1 MKPSFLRLST
11 LAAAASI
18 AASAALLTACAVPE
32 QGKPAA
38 PAASKPAAA
47 TAPGNAPAPAPVV
60 VPPSAAQQA
69 LTEGRDLYDKG
80 DFNGAIKKL
89 SGSPD
94 IWTAD
99 KSLQLSALKT
109 MAFSYCVSSRQTLCR
124 QQFEKALKMDASFDL
139 EPGEKQHPL
148 WAPVFEQAKK
158 RVAAA
163 EHKAAA
169 AAAAAARKA
178 AAKPAAATKPA
189 ASTPQ

>member
-1 MKPSFLRLST
+1 MKPIFLRFST
-11 LAAAASI
+11 L
-18 AASAALLTACAVPE
+18 SAAVSVVIGAAILAGCAIPE
-32 QGKPAA
+32 QGKPASPATPKPTASSPA
-38 PAASKPAAA
+38 PS
-47 TAPGNAPAPAPVV
+47 APAPAPVV

-69 LTEGRDLYDKG
+69 LTDGMDLYDKG

-99 KSLQLSALKT
+99 KSVQLSALKT

-124 QQFEKALKMDASFDL
+124 QQFEKALRLDPAFDL

-163 EHKAAA
+163 ERKAAA
-169 AAAAAARKA
+169 PARKP
-178 AAKPAAATKPA
+178 AAKPAA
-189 ASTPQ
+189 TPQ